1 MQPGTEIHDNI
12 LGTNRIETLSDG
24 IFAIVM
30 TLIVLEIHVP
40 ELGQLASSQ
49 ELAHALLALA
59 PKFLSFAISVV
70 ILGLFWIGHHLQF
83 YYIKHSNRT
92 FLWINILF
100 FASISLIPFSAALLG
115 NYSHEQISVI
125 IYGINLIA
133 SGILLIA
140 LWVYANN
147 GHRLVH
153 DDIDPELVRS
163 ALKYMMMGPIAYA
176 LCIALSFWSVTAT
189 LYVYALIPILYILPS
204 KLDSYLPGFEEQK
217 KTSVLRRIIQKKF
230 R

>member
-1 MQPGTEIHDNI
+1 MKPGEEIHDNV
-12 LGTNRIETLSDG
+12 LGTTRIEALSDG

-30 TLIVLEIHVP
+30 TLLVLEIHVP
-40 ELGQLASSQ
+40 ELGQITSST
-49 ELAHALLALA
+49 ALIQALIALA
-59 PKFLSFAISVV
+59 PKFLSYCISVV

-115 NYSHEQISVI
+115 NYPHEQISVI
-125 IYGINLIA
+125 IYGINLII
-133 SGILLIA
+133 SGILLVA

-153 DDIDPELVRS
+153 DDIDHQLVRS
-163 ALKYMMMGPIAYA
+163 AFIYMMMGPIAYA
-176 LCIALSFWSVTAT
+176 CCIAISFWSVTAT

-204 KLDSYLPGFEEQK
+204 KLDAYLPGYEEQK
-217 KTSVLRRIIQKKF
+217 KTSILRKLFQRKF